1 MNRRLVAG
9 FVGVV
14 LSGAL
19 VVTTAIQASADRPD
33 LRTRLTGAV
42 EVPGP
47 GDDDGRGRVQ
57 VFGLNTDTDPAVE
70 QLCYKVQVRDIEPAT
85 AAHIHRGP
93 VGVAGPIV
101 VHFAAPGAGKAQG
114 CAVPGVP
121 PNESVTEGLL
131 AEILADPTGFYANVH
146 NVDFPAGAVRGQLE
160 GTPEDD

>member
-1 MNRRLVAG
+1 MNRRFVAVS
-9 FVGVV
+9 VGVV

-19 VVTTAIQASADRPD
+19 IVISAIQASADRPD

-57 VFGLNTDTDPAVE
+57 VFGLNTDADASVE
-70 QLCYKVQVRDIEPAT
+70 QLCYKLQVRDIVPAT
-85 AAHIHRGP
+85 AAHLHRGP
-93 VGVAGPIV
+93 EGVAGPINI
-101 VHFAAPGAGKAQG
+101 HLAAPGAGKAQG

-121 PNESVTEGLL
+121 PNEAVTEDLL
-131 AEILADPTGFYANVH
+131 SEVLANPSGFYANVH

-160 GTPEDD
+160 GATQ